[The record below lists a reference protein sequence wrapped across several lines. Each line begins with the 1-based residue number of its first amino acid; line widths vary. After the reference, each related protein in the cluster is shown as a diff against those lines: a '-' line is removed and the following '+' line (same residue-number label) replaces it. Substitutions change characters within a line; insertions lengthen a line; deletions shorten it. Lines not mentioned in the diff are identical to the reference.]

1 MKHQQY
7 KTTSKSTLDNLTSAS
22 NSSAELDLVTAIEAC
37 EAIARETV
45 LDKLLVRLM
54 KIFIENCGAQTAC
67 LLLDRQGELQMEA
80 ISWSDIESI
89 SSNKLQG
96 RGNREQATVSV
107 KLLPSIPLEEMGSNG
122 NPSLPL
128 TVINYVASTQE
139 SLILDRASEVG
150 QFKDDAYL
158 VQNQTKSILCTPLM
172 EGKQLRGIVYL
183 ENKPTVA
190 AFTPDRLK
198 MLELISSQALIAI
211 DKARLFQQH
220 RELNEQLEQRLQERT
235 EQLQI
240 SNQELESLYYSI
252 SHDLRAPLRHINGF
266 IAILRQ
272 QLQDT
277 DALDNPKVAE
287 YLQIVG
293 NSGKKI
299 EQLVEGLLKLSRI
312 GRQELFM
319 SSVDLQQLVERAI
332 ELVVPSAQ
340 LQEGRIICKIGD
352 LPEVRG
358 DASLLQQVFTNLLS
372 NAVKFSRD
380 RCPAQIEV
388 NYLPDE
394 TIFVKDNGVGFSME
408 YADRLF
414 EPFGQ
419 LHSKKKF
426 AGIGIGLSV
435 VQRIIY
441 RHGGRIW
448 AESQLDCGATFYFQL
463 GQKSTD
469 K

>member
-1 MKHQQY
+1 MHHVKIVKHQQH
-7 KTTSKSTLDNLTSAS
+7 KTTSKLTLDNLTSAS
-22 NSSAELDLVTAIEAC
+22 RSSAELDLVSAINAC
-37 EAIARETV
+37 EAIAREIV
-45 LDKLLVRLM
+45 LDKLLVRL
-54 KIFIENCGAQTAC
+54 IEILINNCGAQTGC
-67 LLLDRQGELQMEA
+67 LLLDHQGELRIEA
-80 ISWSDIESI
+80 ISWGDLPEPRQSGDHE
-89 SSNKLQG
+89 SNKV
-96 RGNREQATVSV
+96 R
-107 KLLPSIPLEEMGSNG
+107 LLPSVSLEEMGTNG

-128 TVINYVASTQE
+128 TVINYVASTEE
-139 SLILDRASEVG
+139 SLVLDRASEVG

-158 VQNQTKSILCTPLM
+158 TQNQIQSVLCAPLM
-172 EGKQLRGIVYL
+172 EGKKLRGIVYL

-190 AFTPDRLK
+190 AFTPDRLE
-198 MLELISSQALIAI
+198 MLNLLSPQVIIAI
-211 DKARLFQQH
+211 DKARLLQQQ
-220 RELNEQLEQRLQERT
+220 RELNQQLEQRLGERT
-235 EQLQI
+235 EELQT

-272 QLQDT
+272 HLEGT
-277 DALDNPKVAE
+277 DAVDNPKIAE
-287 YLQIVG
+287 YLQIVE

-312 GRQELFM
+312 GRQELVI

-340 LQEGRIICKIGD
+340 LQEGRIICQIGD
-352 LPEVRG
+352 LPKVRG

-388 NYLPDE
+388 NCSPDG
-394 TIFVKDNGVGFSME
+394 TMFVKDNGVGFSME
-408 YADRLF
+408 YSDRLF

-441 RHGGRIW
+441 RHGGKIW
-448 AESQLDCGATFYFQL
+448 AESQPDCGATFYFQL
-463 GQKSTD
+463 GQKSTN